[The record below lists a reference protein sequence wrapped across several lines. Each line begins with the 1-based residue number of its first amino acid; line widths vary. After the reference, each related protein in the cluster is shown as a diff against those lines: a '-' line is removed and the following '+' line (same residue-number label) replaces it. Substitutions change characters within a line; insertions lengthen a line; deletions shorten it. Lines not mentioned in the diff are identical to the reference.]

1 MSLSVADIKK
11 KLRGYKYGDM
21 TARDVH
27 ALMGNFKSL
36 KLQEV
41 KPFVHANG
49 TRENCASLTGT
60 IPVQIRGVTYNI
72 PLTIWLRPTHPYVP
86 PMVYVTPTRDMGIQ
100 QSQFVDANGVV
111 YLPYLN
117 EWKVGTS
124 DLSALCQI
132 MCATFADHCP
142 VYSKSAAPPQPSW
155 GQQPIRPPATY
166 ATPNPYGARP
176 PYPQYPPQQQ
186 QYPGRQPQ
194 PPYPPHSSP
203 YPVAQSAMPTPYGAP
218 AAAYRQQSPQTA
230 YPQPQGQYPGMYQQQ
245 PTPTSSVPTSYH
257 NPHSPAVATVTA
269 LGASAVIS
277 AEEERRHF
285 EESRRIERQSL
296 ESAVEDKIRRQVK
309 QVLDAAQEEMDGLL
323 KTQEELKQGSQKV
336 NQMIQDMENKKTE
349 LNQSVN
355 MLQSKNAEL
364 ESVLDYLRAQPE
376 EIDVD
381 EAVQATNPLYN
392 QILRLYA
399 EENAIDDT
407 IYYLGE
413 ALRKGIIELD
423 VFLKHVRELSRQ
435 QFMARATIMKARSAA
450 GLPEHGVP
458 A

>member
-1 MSLSVADIKK
+1 MSSVTDIKK

-27 ALMGNFKSL
+27 ALMGNFNSL
-36 KLQEV
+36 KIQDV

-49 TRENCASLTGT
+49 TRENCVSLTGT

-72 PLTIWLRPTHPYVP
+72 PLTIWLRPNHPYVP

-142 VYSKSAAPPQPSW
+142 VYSKSAAPQQPVSW
-155 GQQPIRPPATY
+155 GQQPVRPPATY

-186 QYPGRQPQ
+186 YPSRQ
-194 PPYPPHSSP
+194 PPYPQSS
-203 YPVAQSAMPTPYGAP
+203 YPAAQTSMPTPYGG
-218 AAAYRQQSPQTA
+218 AYRQQSPQTP

-245 PTPTSSVPTSYH
+245 PTPTSSVPTSYQ
-257 NPHSPAVATVTA
+257 NPHSPATVATVTA
-269 LGASAVIS
+269 LGASAAIS

-285 EESRRIERQSL
+285 EESKRIERQSL

-309 QVLDAAQEEMDGLL
+309 QVLDTAQEEMDGLL

-349 LNQSVN
+349 LNQSVEI
-355 MLQSKNAEL
+355 LKSKNTEL

-399 EENAIDDT
+399 EENAVDDT